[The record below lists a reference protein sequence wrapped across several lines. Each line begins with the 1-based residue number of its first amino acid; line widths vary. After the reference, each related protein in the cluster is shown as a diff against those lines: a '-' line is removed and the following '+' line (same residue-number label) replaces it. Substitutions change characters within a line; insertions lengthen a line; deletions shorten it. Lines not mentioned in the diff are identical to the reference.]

1 MRNGGMKKYF
11 SGSGDIDAIG
21 ALDAHIGLAD
31 YNDTS
36 SASLPVVLVA
46 ETWTTLPNDG
56 LGSFSQENLPNGV
69 TTLLDD
75 TTGAL
80 DISELTQY
88 SDLFIRPDFT
98 VTPDSN
104 NADLEFRFLLG
115 TGVGEYTLPTSFGR
129 LDLGAGI
136 PYRRG
141 TTALYVYAGDSNTID
156 NPIFLQ
162 VKLSASG
169 SVVNAGMAVK
179 VYKR

>member
-1 MRNGGMKKYF
+1 MYSPF
-11 SGSGDIDAIG
+11 FPAPGSDIDELG
-21 ALDAHIGLAD
+21 ALDAHLGVAD

-36 SASLPVVLVA
+36 TSTTPLTLVA
-46 ETWTTLPNDG
+46 DTWTTLPNDG
-56 LGSFSQENLPNGV
+56 LGTFSQENLPNGV

-88 SDLFIRPDFT
+88 SDIFVRPDFT

-115 TGVGEYTLPTSFGR
+115 TGAGQYTLPTSFGR

-136 PYRRG
+136 EYRRG
-141 TTALYVYAGDSNTID
+141 LNALYIYAGDSNTID
-156 NPIFLQ
+156 NPIYLQ

>member
-1 MRNGGMKKYF
+1 MSYPPARARL
-11 SGSGDIDAIG
+11 SDEIDVTG
-21 ALDAHIGLAD
+21 ALDAHFGLAD

-36 SASLPVVLVA
+36 TATTPISLVA
-46 ETWTTLPNDG
+46 NTWTTLPNDG
-56 LGSFSQENLPNGV
+56 LGTFSQENLPNGV

-88 SDLFIRPDFT
+88 SDIFIRPDFT
-98 VTPDSN
+98 VTPNSN

-115 TGVGEYTLPTSFGR
+115 TGAGQYTLPTSFGR

-136 PYRRG
+136 EYRRG
-141 TTALYVYAGDSNTID
+141 TNALYIYAGDSNTID

>member
-1 MRNGGMKKYF
+1 MSEFTFSPAGGGI
-11 SGSGDIDAIG
+11 SG
-21 ALDAHIGLAD
+21 ALGELDPHLGLAD

-36 SASLPVVLVA
+36 TASSPLALVA
-46 ETWTTLPNDG
+46 DTWTTLPNDG
-56 LGSFSQENLPNGV
+56 LGAFSQENLPNGV

-75 TTGAL
+75 ATGSL

-88 SDLFIRPDFT
+88 SDVFVRPDFT

-115 TGVGEYTLPTSFGR
+115 TGAGEYTLPTSFGR

-141 TTALYVYAGDSNTID
+141 TNALYIYAGDSNTID

-169 SVVNAGMAVK
+169 SVVNSGMALK